1 VYGLA
6 AKSYSH
12 VDTNYFVRKLHS
24 IRADAHW
31 IFKIRENIIRVQD
44 NKLNTVFKL
53 KIGQSKVMKVK
64 GRSTLRYYV
73 T

>member
-1 VYGLA
+1 MWTQIILCA
-6 AKSYSH
+6 N
-12 VDTNYFVRKLHS
+12 NYIQFAQMRIGFSKRTL
-24 IRADAHW
+24 
-31 IFKIRENIIRVQD
+31 RENIIRVQD
-44 NKLNTVFKL
+44 NKLNTAFKL